1 LQAVTGHISAQG
13 VAKNQPAK
21 LAAFEALYN
30 TTSNAPLTLAGW
42 VDEQNQKVVG
52 LQLPDMLSFLA
63 HNDFHAPVTG
73 LNEFKPE
80 DRPPVQASFQF
91 FHGMVAIGFTLIVI
105 AALGFLYF
113 RHGSLHERRWLLWI
127 LVFSVVGPE
136 IANQLGWFAAEVGR
150 QPWIVYG
157 VLRTPEGFLQDSGG
171 KRCPVV
177 ADFDH
182 VDLFPAFRRLHLPA
196 QRQNPARPG

>member
-1 LQAVTGHISAQG
+1 LQAVSGHISAQG

-21 LAAFEALYN
+21 LAAFEGLYQ

-42 VDEQNQKVVG
+42 VDEKNGKVIG
-52 LQLPDMLSFLA
+52 LQAPGALSFLA

-91 FHGMVAIGFTLIVI
+91 FHAMVGVGFTLIAI

-113 RHGSLHERRWLLWI
+113 RKGTLHERRWLLWI
-127 LVFSVVGPE
+127 LVFSARKSRISSAGSPPKSVGSRG
-136 IANQLGWFAAEVGR
+136 LSTVCCGR
-150 QPWIVYG
+150 
-157 VLRTPEGFLQDSGG
+157 R
-171 KRCPVV
+171 K
-177 ADFDH
+177 DFPR
-182 VDLFPAFRRLHLPA
+182 FWRRMWSC
-196 QRQNPARPG
+196 RR